1 MPATGSAPNGGRI
14 ALVFGTL
21 SHPFRT
27 LSVMEIVG
35 LTELG
40 ERMARLAGRFG
51 SIDPQVATQPELE
64 WRLRAGR
71 RLRSLIDAG
80 EAVTTAQLEHLLH
93 IGRPDLTDSPPGSA
107 RDEERNDGAT
117 SGCGGGAGLG
127 DHGHPDATG
136 ADGGDGAAGGAS
148 GCDPADDD
156 LGLPAGVGPWG
167 EEPIRETADEYRQ
180 RLRRSKWLRHLPLFT
195 AALEEGAIT
204 IAFIDALATVLDF
217 VEPTVVA
224 DVVADEAGLLEVAR
238 TATRASFVRY
248 LRLRV
253 DAARADEGRAR
264 LERQMADSFAVLG
277 DDDDVGMATLFAKL
291 DPIRGQQ
298 IATVIRARA
307 EHLHQT
313 GHYTGM
319 RRGQVLAQAVCDL
332 IGGAAS
338 GGAGGV
344 EILVL
349 VDAVSLI
356 RGLHDG
362 TISETSDGLPLPIDV
377 IRDLCRRPDATI
389 TAAVVDERGIVT
401 AVGEHAHPSRDDD
414 EQGCRPPG
422 GARRADAEIRESAA
436 SDLADAAGQRP
447 AGSAMPTGDIA
458 AAVAAAIAAATGGE
472 LTMGRRIRLANRAQ
486 RRALR
491 AMYRTCAHPDCSERF
506 DDCFIHHIVTWEDG
520 GPTDLDL
527 LVPLCGRHHHQIH
540 DARWR
545 LTIDAERTMRWY
557 RPDGSVDSE
566 VRHRPLAAT
575 HPARDRRMATGTTAD
590 TGVASG
596 PEPNTEA
603 DVGRASRGLA
613 SARGSRPG
621 PPFPGGPVRQRSRG
635 ARGSPP
641 DSERPLPPLR
651 PSAAAP
657 PAPSTE
663 RSGPLRLFDPPAA

>member
-1 MPATGSAPNGGRI
+1 
-14 ALVFGTL
+14 
-21 SHPFRT
+21 
-27 LSVMEIVG
+27 MEIVG

-80 EAVTTAQLEHLLH
+80 EAVTTAQLEHLMH
-93 IGRPDLTDSPPGSA
+93 IGRPDLTDGPPGSA
-107 RDEERNDGAT
+107 RDDGA
-117 SGCGGGAGLG
+117 SGGAGGAGPG
-127 DHGHPDATG
+127 DHGHADATG
-136 ADGGDGAAGGAS
+136 ADDGDGAAGGAS

-167 EEPIRETADEYRQ
+167 EGPIRETADEYRQ
-180 RLRRSKWLRHLPLFT
+180 RLRRSKWLRHLPSFT

-224 DVVADEAGLLEVAR
+224 DVVADQEGLLEVAR

-253 DAARADEGRAR
+253 DAVRADEGRAR

-298 IATVIRARA
+298 IATAIRARA
-307 EHLHQT
+307 EQLHQT

-338 GGAGGV
+338 GGPGGV

-356 RGLHDG
+356 RGLHEG

-401 AVGEHAHPSRDDD
+401 AVGEHAHPSSGDD
-414 EQGCRPPG
+414 ELGRHPRDVARPAHVEAQEP
-422 GARRADAEIRESAA
+422 AA
-436 SDLADAAGQRP
+436 SDLAGPTGPAGQRP
-447 AGSAMPTGDIA
+447 AASAGRTGDIA
-458 AAVAAAIAAATGGE
+458 AAVAAAIADATGGE
-472 LTMGRRIRLANRAQ
+472 LRMGRRIRLANRAQ

-491 AMYRTCAHPDCSERF
+491 GMYRSCAHPDCSERF

-557 RPDGSVDSE
+557 RPDGSIDSE

-575 HPARDRRMATGTTAD
+575 HPA
-590 TGVASG
+590 SG
-596 PEPNTEA
+596 PERDAEG
-603 DVGRASRGLA
+603 DVGRAVRGLA
-613 SARGSRPG
+613 SVGGPLPG
-621 PPFPGGPVRQRSRG
+621 PPVGGPAFPGGQAGQRSRG

-641 DSERPLPPLR
+641 EGERPLPPHR
-651 PSAAAP
+651 PSADAP
-657 PAPSTE
+657 TAPSSTE
-663 RSGPLRLFDPPAA
+663 RSVPLRLFDPPAA